1 MRKISADYFYFTTFA
16 LPSKPALNAFF
27 PICRFI
33 SSYAFSCKTMYFFVK
48 IRYDRLLHF
57 CSEFLQK
64 GVLFVVLQK
73 NLSVM
78 MNVIRRSRNL
88 SSTQFSEEL
97 GLSRSYT
104 QALLNGRGNPRMD
117 TIEHI
122 ASRLQI
128 SPLLLLC
135 CSYSEEQLEIFLLLL
150 ILIRRFSAL
159 SSAKQTEFLV
169 LFQKLLSLMPAES

>member
-1 MRKISADYFYFTTFA
+1 M
-16 LPSKPALNAFF
+16 
-27 PICRFI
+27 
-33 SSYAFSCKTMYFFVK
+33 
-48 IRYDRLLHF
+48 
-57 CSEFLQK
+57 
-64 GVLFVVLQK
+64 VLQK

-88 SSTQFSEEL
+88 SITQFSEEL

-128 SPLLLLC
+128 SLLLLLC

-150 ILIRRFSAL
+150 LLIRRISAL

>member
-1 MRKISADYFYFTTFA
+1 
-16 LPSKPALNAFF
+16 
-27 PICRFI
+27 
-33 SSYAFSCKTMYFFVK
+33 MYFFVK

-88 SSTQFSEEL
+88 SITQFSEEL

-128 SPLLLLC
+128 NPLRLLC
-135 CSYSEEQLEIFLLLL
+135 CSYSEEQLEIFLRLLLL
-150 ILIRRFSAL
+150 IRRISAL

>member
-1 MRKISADYFYFTTFA
+1 
-16 LPSKPALNAFF
+16 
-27 PICRFI
+27 
-33 SSYAFSCKTMYFFVK
+33 MYFFVK

-88 SSTQFSEEL
+88 SITQFSEEL

-128 SPLLLLC
+128 SPLLLLR

-150 ILIRRFSAL
+150 LLIRRLSAL